1 MHLKRYRGKTLKEAL
16 RAVRQDLGPDA
27 LVLSTQVVQDRGPR
41 GWLGGTV
48 VEIAAA
54 IERPDVADVS
64 GVRHTVNDPIERE
77 LEALAARLG
86 ASGLEPGI
94 ARAVAASHPIE
105 KRRTASAGN
114 LHTTLAAQLQSLAA
128 ADDGFAPVEVFVG
141 PPGAGKTTTIAK
153 IAAQQRSRQGRRL
166 GLVAADGYRVGAV
179 EQLRLYAEVIGAP
192 LTVAPDITVL
202 AAARAMTDRN
212 VSAAAVTDNDRL
224 VPLLEAVK
232 TNTEAV
238 PEQVLADAG
247 FRAEEVFEKLNQSSV
262 ELIVAL
268 GREGKQIAID
278 AAKYP
283 RTAEMDA
290 KLKTKEGQSAYH
302 RRKWLSEPPNGWI
315 KNVLGFRQFS
325 MRGLSKVTAE
335 WKLVC
340 AALNLRRMSTMTT
353 T

>member
-16 RAVRQDLGPDA
+16 RAVREDLGPHA
-27 LVLSTQVVQDRGPR
+27 LVLSTQVVQDHGPR

-54 IERPDVADVS
+54 IERPDVAEVS
-64 GVRHTVNDPIERE
+64 EVRHTVNDPIERE

-105 KRRTASAGN
+105 KRRTASAAN

-128 ADDGFAPVEVFVG
+128 PDDGFAPVEVFVG

-192 LTVAPDITVL
+192 LTVARSTDELDDALAEARRPILIDTPGRSPGDDVSREMFRAIGRQPGVRTHLVLPANLPPGHLRRTLDRFHEARPSRVVITKLDEADSLAPLVGVL
-202 AAARAMTDRN
+202 REAALPISYVGTGQR
-212 VSAAAVTDNDRL
+212 
-224 VPLLEAVK
+224 
-232 TNTEAV
+232 V
-238 PEQVLADAG
+238 PEDLH
-247 FRAEEVFEKLNQSSV
+247 RATPP
-262 ELIVAL
+262 A
-268 GREGKQIAID
+268 IA
-278 AAKYP
+278 A
-283 RTAEMDA
+283 
-290 KLKTKEGQSAYH
+290 
-302 RRKWLSEPPNGWI
+302 W
-315 KNVLGFRQFS
+315 VLGEHHPE
-325 MRGLSKVTAE
+325 GAI
-335 WKLVC
+335 
-340 AALNLRRMSTMTT
+340 A
-353 T
+353 